1 MDEAVVV
8 AGAVVTKDARTYS
21 AGVETS
27 ARTAQRLEGF
37 PHLTAEQ
44 FLDMHSG

>member
-1 MDEAVVV
+1 MDEAALV
-8 AGAVVTKDARTYS
+8 AAAVVTKDARTYS

-27 ARTAQRLEGF
+27 ARTAQRLESF
-37 PHLTAEQ
+37 QYLTAGQ